1 VLSSGSAGGVGVSA
15 GGAIST
21 CANNGVKEPE
31 YVRLVFLS
39 SSGMLTDTTV
49 AVTAGLGGV
58 GERGVVLA
66 AVYLVDVFALEV
78 DLGDAVLGSDDLG
91 DFMVDS
97 FPVLLSAEAVEE
109 RLVPVDACDAVPD
122 RAELSDDRRFAWERE
137 AARFARAFLL
147 FLILCARTPAFVISK
162 GKATRLKSEPTNMA
176 KMQAPRDGL

>member
-1 VLSSGSAGGVGVSA
+1 
-15 GGAIST
+15 
-21 CANNGVKEPE
+21 
-31 YVRLVFLS
+31 
-39 SSGMLTDTTV
+39 MLTDTTV

-109 RLVPVDACDAVPD
+109 RLVPVDACDAAVDCAVGSFSVRIVVEERLVPVDTCDAVLD

-137 AARFARAFLL
+137 AARFARAVLL